1 MTAVLNFVLAQG
13 GAEEMF
19 KAKWVLFLAVVLM
32 FVFAFGC
39 GPGEYEDDVT
49 PDPDEEPVE
58 EPSVDGP
65 VYLRKTFS
73 WPTQIDPAIGSDFSS
88 STALTNLYDTL
99 VYPNPDGS
107 FDPHLAESWE
117 ISEDN
122 LIYRF
127 YLNEG
132 VSFHDG
138 TELTA
143 EDVVFSFDRLQAVG
157 EGFAYIFGGR
167 ISSVEA
173 VDDYTVEFVLPEPFG
188 PFLSTLTRLYIVN
201 KDLVMDNLQDGP
213 HGEFGDY
220 GTGFLNDND
229 AGSGAYMVK
238 DFDVATQLN
247 MEKFDDYFAYLDP
260 MAPDIFEMIG
270 TTEAATVRTGMMRRD
285 IDISDQWQTLEAF
298 NSLEEIEGI
307 DLARWPDGGQLYL
320 MMNTQIPPLDCVHA
334 RRALSYAFNYDSL
347 VQDIYPGTEQAR
359 GPVSSVLP
367 GWNPD
372 VYQYNYDLDKAEEE
386 MALSMYAGQWDQYP
400 IEYAWTAEVA
410 DLEKIA
416 LMTQAESQ
424 KVGLPVEIVSTPWM
438 TMIDQAGSI
447 ESTPHI
453 MSIWVSPH
461 YGEAGSILE
470 AKYHSSNAGTW
481 EQTEWLLNDE
491 VDAMIEEAMRTVDR
505 EDRFA
510 IYMDIQ
516 EMIVDLAPTI
526 FAYDNMERHAYQSYY
541 ITWPQAQDPI
551 PVMGYNVAA
560 RFIQVDPVKRAELL
574 GN

>member
-1 MTAVLNFVLAQG
+1 MH
-13 GAEEMF
+13 
-19 KAKWVLFLAVVLM
+19 KAKWVLFFIVVLM

-39 GPGEYEDDVT
+39 GPGEYEDEVA
-49 PDPDEEPVE
+49 PDPDEEPVEEPVE

-107 FDPHLAESWE
+107 FAPHLAESWE
-117 ISEDN
+117 ISDDN

-132 VSFHDG
+132 VLFHDG

-143 EDVVFSFDRLQAVG
+143 EDVVFSFERLQAVG

-173 VDDYTVEFVLPEPFG
+173 INDYTVEFVLPEPFG

-238 DFDVATQLN
+238 EFDVATQLD

-386 MALSMYAGQWDQYP
+386 MALSIYAGQWDQYP